1 MSDAGIAYLH
11 EEAKVAY
18 MQANIIIDN
27 QQYSKEFKININQ
40 SQELID
46 LFSIAWE
53 YYEPKLADQT
63 TKNLKLTTRNYGEFS
78 VKYESSDQN
87 IITSDGIITQSNIDQ
102 TVTFKITI
110 TKGNVCKDYYKNVK
124 VLKYTDAQVAKIVL
138 SWVEEQVVL
147 YKTGAIKTLPTTHPT
162 LGSTITW
169 RSNIPGVI
177 TPEGIIVKPVEVK
190 DCFLTFY
197 PKREGVYVHIP
208 LTHFLPDGSTIP
220 FRDTPLPFLHRKV
233 RLYLRKGGWR
243 WLRRGL

>member
-1 MSDAGIAYLH
+1 MTGSIKRLMFLLLVLVMFMTGCTDPKPENKLGEELLNKIQLSETFDETFILPTEIEGYEINWVSKNPDIMSDAGIAYLH

-27 QQYSKEFKININQ
+27 QQYSKDFKININQ

-138 SWVEEQVVL
+138 SWLEEQVV
-147 YKTGAIKTLPTTHPT
+147 
-162 LGSTITW
+162 
-169 RSNIPGVI
+169 
-177 TPEGIIVKPVEVK
+177 
-190 DCFLTFY
+190 
-197 PKREGVYVHIP
+197 
-208 LTHFLPDGSTIP
+208 
-220 FRDTPLPFLHRKV
+220 
-233 RLYLRKGGWR
+233 
-243 WLRRGL
+243 